1 MTEQYNGSPSYS
13 YYSHDIKYQYS
24 ATANDGRIQSRVFTF
39 AQAFWPGQHS
49 TTSAYS
55 YDSLG
60 RLTAVAGNQA
70 FVYDPFGN
78 LLQENVTAGSA
89 PKPGRPGMS
98 LHSTN

>member
-1 MTEQYNGSPSYS
+1 MFWY
-13 YYSHDIKYQYS
+13 IKAS
-24 ATANDGRIQSRVFTF
+24 GT
-39 AQAFWPGQHS
+39 H
-49 TTSAYS
+49 
-55 YDSLG
+55 